1 MRDREETLQDYIL
14 SKIPY
19 RGTVVIPRFVYKENG
34 LQREIAVAIREEGMY
49 EYLGSKF
56 YFLQNGNLS
65 HIRKTTNFYTH
76 KNAYVDDKNKVVNTD
91 TAYFCPVLPFDFY
104 GRKLS
109 FDIEA
114 QVKILELIKK
124 VDFYAFSLK
133 DIFLNENIRRIT
145 QDSLSSFSHSLPK
158 SKSMI
163 FTVGMP
169 KLTLLVHD
177 GKFYYFTRE
186 YEPKIGDFF
195 FDENKEFKY
204 FSGDTLEEVP
214 RLSETPIFSHR
225 KVELYPVV
233 EFTDTLFDD
242 VLMSHTV
249 HYFLSLVK
257 KSGVLYEGSHI
268 FDDNDYCK
276 IVKSHKKEFNK
287 EFKVNFN
294 SCINARIEEHQ
305 NIISD
310 LETETCNLRKKLI

>member
-1 MRDREETLQDYIL
+1 MENREETLQDYIL
-14 SKIPY
+14 SRVPY
-19 RGTVVIPRFVYKENG
+19 RGTVVIPRFIYTENG

-49 EYLGSKF
+49 EYLGNKF
-56 YFLQNGNLS
+56 YFLRSGNLS
-65 HIRKTTNFYTH
+65 HVRKTTNFYTH
-76 KNAYVDDKNKVVNTD
+76 KNVYVDGKNKVVNAD
-91 TAYFCPVLPFDFY
+91 TAYFCPVLPFEAY

-145 QDSLSSFSHSLPK
+145 QDSLSAFSHSLPQ

-169 KLTLLVHD
+169 KLTVLVHN

-195 FDENKEFKY
+195 FDKNKEFKY

-214 RLSETPIFSHR
+214 RLSETPVFSHR

-249 HYFLSLVK
+249 HYFLSLIK
-257 KSGVLYEGSHI
+257 KSGILYEGSCI
-268 FDDNDYCK
+268 FDDDEYCK
-276 IVKSHKKEFNK
+276 IIKSHKKDFNK
-287 EFKVNFN
+287 EFKKDFN
-294 SCINARIEEHQ
+294 SCIDVRIKENK

-310 LETETCNLRKKLI
+310 LEAEINNLHKKLL